1 MYVYR
6 TPQTHRDTVR
16 GKQGGEVHAS
26 VHAPSGHAM
35 GHAKLGEPRPLDNA
49 STSSAPPPAPIMYC
63 TRLAPLLLVCLD
75 SIGIAACS
83 HALESCA
90 VRFTFRSDVCT
101 TLIIVATR
109 CVPVRSA
116 ELDTRAG
123 RGPRAMARCF
133 PGQVSEVFVRVY
145 MRVFFLVQ
153 ILDLQRYNL
162 LQV

>member
-1 MYVYR
+1 M
-6 TPQTHRDTVR
+6 R

-116 ELDTRAG
+116 ELDTRAAP
-123 RGPRAMARCF
+123 GPRDR
-133 PGQVSEVFVRVY
+133 S
-145 MRVFFLVQ
+145 
-153 ILDLQRYNL
+153 
-162 LQV
+162 